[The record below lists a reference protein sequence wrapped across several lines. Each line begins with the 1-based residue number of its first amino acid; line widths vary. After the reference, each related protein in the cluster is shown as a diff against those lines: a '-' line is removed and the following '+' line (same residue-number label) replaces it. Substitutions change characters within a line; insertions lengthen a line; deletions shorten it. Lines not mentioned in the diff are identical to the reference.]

1 MFFRFADGIGSLIIP
16 HGHKILVKFSYLTGI
31 LHPMRYNGATKE
43 RGDRVVSIKKGRI
56 SGPASYLWSGD
67 AVLRSHARGGRYR
80 AEQGNTAVFGVCGN
94 WITVNEVRKKAGAF
108 RRAFPAFADGCRG
121 ERHC

>member
-1 MFFRFADGIGSLIIP
+1 MFFRFADGISSLIIP

-31 LHPMRYNGATKE
+31 LHPMRYNGVTKE

-56 SGPASYLWSGD
+56 SGPASYLRRGD
-67 AVLRSHARGGRYR
+67 AVLRSPARGGRYR

-94 WITVNEVRKKAGAF
+94 WITVNTVKKEGAF
-108 RRAFPAFADGCRG
+108 RRASPAFADGCRG